1 MRKLFFSLVAL
12 SCLTA
17 SAQFGAP
24 RQNPIVPSVTENVVE
39 DFKPASSNQDN
50 KQYPMV
56 NSQRMVRAQI
66 SAPNATSVGLDIAG
80 KIYQM
85 TKDENGVW
93 TGTSEPQD
101 EGFHYYQ
108 LNIDGASVP
117 DPGSLYY
124 YGASRWGS
132 GIEIPS
138 EDQDFWQVKNVPQGS
153 ISEVFYWSTYT
164 EKMRRCHVYLPAE
177 YYTNP
182 TKKFPVLYLQ
192 HGMGENEYGWAEQGH
207 TAQILDNLIAE
218 GKAVPCIIVMD
229 NGLNTSRP
237 GEQGGFGFGGQRP
250 QGQRP
255 QGAPGQRGQRPQ
267 GMSQD
272 GAQGQRPQG
281 QRGQRPQG
289 GQGQGGQRPG
299 GFGQGGQRRGGFGG
313 FGGFS
318 EGFKNVLFNDIIPM
332 VEKNYRV
339 IADPQHRAYAGLSM
353 GGMQA
358 REITLANPDKFAYV
372 GSFSSGAWSVD
383 QVKESEGFAKNVKLL
398 FMSGGGKENMGCVE
412 AAKNIKEQLG
422 MNAVGYES
430 PGTAH
435 EWHTWRR
442 SLYQFAQL
450 IFK

>member
-1 MRKLFFSLVAL
+1 
-12 SCLTA
+12 
-17 SAQFGAP
+17 
-24 RQNPIVPSVTENVVE
+24 
-39 DFKPASSNQDN
+39 
-50 KQYPMV
+50 
-56 NSQRMVRAQI
+56 
-66 SAPNATSVGLDIAG
+66 
-80 KIYQM
+80 
-85 TKDENGVW
+85 
-93 TGTSEPQD
+93 
-101 EGFHYYQ
+101 
-108 LNIDGASVP
+108 
-117 DPGSLYY
+117 
-124 YGASRWGS
+124 
-132 GIEIPS
+132 
-138 EDQDFWQVKNVPQGS
+138 
-153 ISEVFYWSTYT
+153 
-164 EKMRRCHVYLPAE
+164 MRRCHVYLPAE
-177 YYTNP
+177 YFTNP

-229 NGLNTSRP
+229 NGLNARRP
-237 GEQGGFGFGGQRP
+237 GEQGGFGFGGPRP
-250 QGQRP
+250 Q
-255 QGAPGQRGQRPQ
+255 A
-267 GMSQD
+267 
-272 GAQGQRPQG
+272 
-281 QRGQRPQG
+281 
-289 GQGQGGQRPG
+289 GGQRPINVNGPRPAG
-299 GFGQGGQRRGGFGG
+299 GRPQLGQPGPRRG

-358 REITLANPDKFAYV
+358 REITLANPEKFAYV
-372 GSFSSGAWSVD
+372 GSFSSGAWNVD
-383 QVKESEGFAKNVKLL
+383 QVKASEGFAKNVKLL

>member
-1 MRKLFFSLVAL
+1 MAVTS
-12 SCLTA
+12 LTA
-17 SAQFGAP
+17 WAQFGAP
-24 RQNPIVPSVTENVVE
+24 RQNPTVPSVTENVVE
-39 DFKPASSNQDN
+39 DFKPATSNQEN
-50 KQYPMV
+50 KQFPAV

-66 SAPNATSVGLDIAG
+66 KAPDAKFVGLDIAG

-117 DPGSLYY
+117 DPNSLYY

-132 GIEIPS
+132 GIEVPS
-138 EDQDFWQVKNVPQGS
+138 ADEEFWQVKNVPQGAM
-153 ISEVFYWSTYT
+153 SEVFYWSTYT

-177 YYTNP
+177 YFSNP

-218 GKAVPCIIVMD
+218 GKAEPCIVVMD
-229 NGLNTSRP
+229 NGLNARKP
-237 GEQGGFGFGGQRP
+237 GEQGGFGGPRP

-255 QGAPGQRGQRPQ
+255 QGAPGQ
-267 GMSQD
+267 
-272 GAQGQRPQG
+272 
-281 QRGQRPQG
+281 G
-289 GQGQGGQRPG
+289 G
-299 GFGQGGQRRGGFGG
+299 RRG

-339 IADPQHRAYAGLSM
+339 IADAQHRAYAGLSM

-358 REITLANPDKFAYV
+358 REITLANPEKFAYV
-372 GSFSSGAWSVD
+372 GSFSSGAWNVD
-383 QVKESEGFAKNVKLL
+383 QVKASEGFAKNVKLL

-412 AAKNIKEQLG
+412 AAKKIKAELG

-450 IFK
+450 MFK

>member
-1 MRKLFFSLVAL
+1 MKQIILTLMTL

-24 RQNPIVPSVTENVVE
+24 RQNPKVPSVVADVE
-39 DFKPASSNQDN
+39 DFKPASSNQEG

-56 NSQRMVRAQI
+56 NSQRMVRARI
-66 SAPNATSVGLDIAG
+66 SAPEATFVGLDIAG
-80 KIYQM
+80 KIYEM

-93 TGTSEPQD
+93 TGTSAPQD

-138 EDQDFWQVKNVPQGS
+138 ADQDFWQVKNVPQGS
-153 ISEVFYWSTYT
+153 MSEVFYYSSYT
-164 EKMRRCHVYLPAE
+164 EKMRRCHVYLPNE
-177 YYTNP
+177 YFTNP

-207 TAQILDNLIAE
+207 TAQIMDNLIAE

-229 NGLNTSRP
+229 NGLNTRRP
-237 GEQGGFGFGGQRP
+237 GEQGGFGGFGGGQRP

-255 QGAPGQRGQRPQ
+255 QGAPGQ
-267 GMSQD
+267 
-272 GAQGQRPQG
+272 
-281 QRGQRPQG
+281 G
-289 GQGQGGQRPG
+289 GP
-299 GFGQGGQRRGGFGG
+299 RRGG

-358 REITLANPDKFAYV
+358 REITLANPEKFAYV
-372 GSFSSGAWSVD
+372 GSFSSGAWNVE
-383 QVKESEGFAKNVKLL
+383 QVKGSEGFAKNVKLL

-430 PGTAH
+430 LETAH

-450 IFK
+450 MFK

>member
-1 MRKLFFSLVAL
+1 MKKIILSLMAL
-12 SCLTA
+12 CSLTA

-24 RQNPIVPSVTENVVE
+24 RQNPIVPSEVANVE

-56 NSQRMVRAQI
+56 NSERMVRAKI
-66 SAPNATSVGLDIAG
+66 SAPDAKFVGLDIAG
-80 KIYQM
+80 KIYTM
-85 TKDENGVW
+85 TKDEKGDWV
-93 TGTSEPQD
+93 GTSAPQD

-138 EDQDFWQVKNVPQGS
+138 ADQDFWQVKNVPQGS
-153 ISEVFYWSTYT
+153 MSEVFYWSTYT
-164 EKMRRCHVYLPAE
+164 EQMRRCHVYLPNE
-177 YYTNP
+177 YFANP

-207 TAQILDNLIAE
+207 TAQIMDNLIAE

-229 NGLNTSRP
+229 NGLNTRRP
-237 GEQGGFGFGGQRP
+237 GEQGGFGSFGGGQRP

-255 QGAPGQRGQRPQ
+255 QGAPGQ
-267 GMSQD
+267 
-272 GAQGQRPQG
+272 
-281 QRGQRPQG
+281 G
-289 GQGQGGQRPG
+289 GP
-299 GFGQGGQRRGGFGG
+299 RRGG

-358 REITLANPDKFAYV
+358 REITLANPEKFAYV

-383 QVKESEGFAKNVKLL
+383 QVKASEGFAKNVKLL
-398 FMSGGGKENMGCVE
+398 FMSGGGKENMGCEE
-412 AAKNIKEQLG
+412 AAKNIHEQLG
-422 MNAVGYES
+422 MKAVGYES

-450 IFK
+450 LFK

>member
-1 MRKLFFSLVAL
+1 MKQFFLLAAVAL
-12 SCLTA
+12 TSMTA
-17 SAQFGAP
+17 SAQFGAQ
-24 RQNPIVPSVTENVVE
+24 RGNPVVPSVKAEVE
-39 DFKPASSNQDN
+39 DFKPAISNQEN
-50 KQYPMV
+50 KQFPAV
-56 NSQRMVRAQI
+56 NSKRQVRAQI
-66 SAPNATSVGLDIAG
+66 MAPNAKFVGLDIAG
-80 KIYQM
+80 KIYEM
-85 TKDENGVW
+85 TKDENGLW

-117 DPGSLYY
+117 DPASLYY

-132 GIEIPS
+132 GIEVPS
-138 EDQDFWQVKNVPQGS
+138 ADQDFWQVKNVPQGS
-153 ISEVFYWSTYT
+153 VSEVFYWSTYT

-229 NGLNTSRP
+229 NGLNARRP
-237 GEQGGFGFGGQRP
+237 GEQGGFGGPRPQRP
-250 QGQRP
+250 QGGAAPQGQRR
-255 QGAPGQRGQRPQ
+255 QGAPGQAGP
-267 GMSQD
+267 
-272 GAQGQRPQG
+272 
-281 QRGQRPQG
+281 
-289 GQGQGGQRPG
+289 
-299 GFGQGGQRRGGFGG
+299 RRGGFGG

-358 REITLANPDKFAYV
+358 REITLANPEKFAYV

-383 QVKESEGFAKNVKLL
+383 QVKNSEGFAKNVKLL

-412 AAKNIKEQLG
+412 AAKKIHDELG